1 MAFAAAAI
9 RARQGVESGS
19 DNEFLDIPRAYRK
32 PVDTAFLAST
42 CTGLVLFFSGLGW
55 LLSLLT
61 NTRAERV
68 EEYDA
73 DVHRW
78 QSMDRPRLLDS
89 DIRVFA
95 LWPATSS
102 RQATR
107 VEAQLIQSSEDDWS
121 FDDSEGGDRVDAY
134 QPLKHVL
141 QLEIPCYYA
150 NCSML
155 EENAANPLGHMTQA
169 SDWLPQILPAW
180 EHAPRVSFE
189 FIASHSGQQSHF
201 TTPPVPLAYDL
212 RTAAQAPQPRQFCM
226 GPSHG
231 VYLQPGGCHH
241 AERLTDLCVAIEFGD
256 DGWQLRHALDTR
268 RWNSSRRTGTFGCN
282 PQAGYEATTYT
293 KDPCWGPYPRTCNST
308 AHQLQLTIRGW
319 SDPYIKALEV
329 TNGTFDFGFK
339 PVTEL
344 AVGSILMLIGVI
356 VFGVPMAIRCRS
368 RRKSKGPWRP
378 TSPCARTLGRP

>member
-121 FDDSEGGDRVDAY
+121 FDDSEGGDRVDPYCEFCLFAHLVSRIF
-134 QPLKHVL
+134 PCCAKSETCAPKGKPNELLL
-141 QLEIPCYYA
+141 Q
-150 NCSML
+150 
-155 EENAANPLGHMTQA
+155 
-169 SDWLPQILPAW
+169 
-180 EHAPRVSFE
+180 VFE
-189 FIASHSGQQSHF
+189 QVRMRISH
-201 TTPPVPLAYDL
+201 
-212 RTAAQAPQPRQFCM
+212 
-226 GPSHG
+226 
-231 VYLQPGGCHH
+231 
-241 AERLTDLCVAIEFGD
+241 
-256 DGWQLRHALDTR
+256 
-268 RWNSSRRTGTFGCN
+268 
-282 PQAGYEATTYT
+282 
-293 KDPCWGPYPRTCNST
+293 
-308 AHQLQLTIRGW
+308 
-319 SDPYIKALEV
+319 
-329 TNGTFDFGFK
+329 
-339 PVTEL
+339 
-344 AVGSILMLIGVI
+344 
-356 VFGVPMAIRCRS
+356 
-368 RRKSKGPWRP
+368 
-378 TSPCARTLGRP
+378 